1 VRVAVLPRD
10 KAALVITS
18 AMAIAVRICS
28 VANLALTIPLLFDAL
43 LSRGLSAA
51 LPIPLTILLVMLA
64 LSIVTALKPR
74 PWLVGVFLAAGA
86 IGAVVFQLSLLAA
99 DPGLYDD
106 AFFLLNRPAISLVL
120 VAVGATTWLAGLIWI
135 LIGFATSTLAS
146 VAVAIIAAQPVRT
159 GWGPI
164 LMFTFYVVAYSVLA
178 RIQALQRQRVPD
190 FEELDVETRR
200 HATEEALRDRVS
212 AAVHDTLLNDLA
224 FVMNSPDAL
233 DERAVTRL
241 REDLSILRGAEWLRT
256 SAELTTVDDVD
267 AELRNQILM
276 VVSDMQWRGLSVR
289 VTGSGTAVR
298 HLTVEASH
306 AVIAATR
313 ACLENVLRHSG
324 ETTAEIDLSYGPED
338 VTIIIADEG
347 SGFIPESVPDD
358 RLGVRQ
364 SIVNRITAVG
374 GSVKIWSA
382 PGAGTSIV
390 MRVPAQLVER
400 EAADAPA

>member
-10 KAALVITS
+10 QAALVITS
-18 AMAIAVRICS
+18 AMAIAVRMGS
-28 VANLALTIPLLFDAL
+28 VANLALTIPLLFDVL

-51 LPIPLTILLVMLA
+51 LPIPFTILVVMLA
-64 LSIVTALKPR
+64 LSLVMVFKPR
-74 PWLVGVFLAAGA
+74 PWLVGAFLAVGA

-106 AFFLLNRPAISLVL
+106 ALFLLNRPAISLVL
-120 VAVGATTWLAGLIWI
+120 VAVGATTWLSGLIWI
-135 LIGFATSTLAS
+135 LIGFVASTLAS
-146 VAVAIIAAQPVRT
+146 VAVAIIATQPLRT

-164 LMFTFYVVAYSVLA
+164 LMVIFYVVAYLLLA
-178 RIQALQRQRVPD
+178 RIQALQRQQVPD
-190 FEELDVETRR
+190 FEELDAETRR
-200 HATEEALRDRVS
+200 HATEEILRDRVT

-233 DERAVTRL
+233 DARVVTRL
-241 REDLSILRGAEWLRT
+241 REDLSTLRGAEWLRT
-256 SAELTTVDDVD
+256 SAEVTVVDEVD
-267 AELRNQILM
+267 AELRNQVMMI
-276 VVSDMQWRGLSVR
+276 VSEMQWRGLTVR

-298 HLTVEASH
+298 HLTSEAAH
-306 AVIAATR
+306 AVLAATR

-324 ETTAEIDLSYGPED
+324 ETTAEIDLSYGPKD

-358 RLGVRQ
+358 RLGVRN

-374 GSVKIWSA
+374 GTVKIWSA

-400 EAADAPA
+400 EAADATA

>member
-1 VRVAVLPRD
+1 MRVAVLPRD
-10 KAALVITS
+10 QAALVITS

-64 LSIVTALKPR
+64 LSLVTVFKPR
-74 PWLVGVFLAAGA
+74 PWLVGAFLAVGA

-99 DPGLYDD
+99 DPGLYKE

-120 VAVGATTWLAGLIWI
+120 VAVGATTWLSGLIWI
-135 LIGFATSTLAS
+135 LIGFAASTLAS
-146 VAVAIIAAQPVRT
+146 VAVAIIATQPLRT

-164 LMFTFYVVAYSVLA
+164 LMVIFYVVAYLLLA

-190 FEELDVETRR
+190 FEELDAETRR
-200 HATEEALRDRVS
+200 HATEEILRDRVT

-233 DERAVTRL
+233 DERVVTRL
-241 REDLSILRGAEWLRT
+241 REDLSTLRGAEWLRT
-256 SAELTTVDDVD
+256 SAEVTVVDEVD
-267 AELRNQILM
+267 AELRNRVMM
-276 VVSDMQWRGLSVR
+276 VVSEMQWRGLTVR

-298 HLTVEASH
+298 HLTLEASH

-400 EAADAPA
+400 EAADATA